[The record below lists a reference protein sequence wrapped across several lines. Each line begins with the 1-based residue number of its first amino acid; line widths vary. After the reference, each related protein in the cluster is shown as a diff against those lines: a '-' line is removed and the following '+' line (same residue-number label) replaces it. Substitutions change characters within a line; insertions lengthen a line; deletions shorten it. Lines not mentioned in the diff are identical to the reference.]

1 MVGRA
6 FADVLDDV
14 LNAAVPPPVWAR
26 PAEVFTLPPRDPF
39 LFFRLSDSGHA
50 RPANRA
56 PARPVSPPA
65 PVEIR
70 RPARALTPA
79 QQQALDALNAFGTR
93 LSPDFTAQ
101 ELRREYCRLAHRI
114 HPDRHQR
121 RSDAERR
128 RLSHQFGEATG
139 HYRRLLLVVDP
150 RH

>member
-14 LNAAVPPPVWAR
+14 LNAAVSPPAWAR
-26 PAEVFTLPPRDPF
+26 PADVFTLPPRDPF

-56 PARPVSPPA
+56 PARPVSPPADRPSARPVSAPA

-101 ELRREYCRLAHRI
+101 ELRRE
-114 HPDRHQR
+114 
-121 RSDAERR
+121 
-128 RLSHQFGEATG
+128 
-139 HYRRLLLVVDP
+139 
-150 RH
+150 